1 MIWALTNEKINAL
14 RGERNKL
21 GPSPNDCHP
30 LIFYANFTP
39 LAIATALRASYN
51 NVVKNIGQH
60 PDGEL
65 ISVTFVKS

>member
-39 LAIATALRASYN
+39 LAIATALGRVTITS
-51 NVVKNIGQH
+51 KN
-60 PDGEL
+60 
-65 ISVTFVKS
+65 T

>member
-30 LIFYANFTP
+30 LNFMRISHREP
-39 LAIATALRASYN
+39 LRLHS
-51 NVVKNIGQH
+51 
-60 PDGEL
+60 DEL
-65 ISVTFVKS
+65 Q

>member
-21 GPSPNDCHP
+21 GPPSRGCHP

-39 LAIATALRASYN
+39 LAIATALGR
-51 NVVKNIGQH
+51 
-60 PDGEL
+60 
-65 ISVTFVKS
+65 VTIMS